1 MSLERDIIAGLAMMG
16 DPTYLVPNNG
26 GYHPS
31 SVSQDTPDLGWGQ
44 DFRGMNWRASAGRQG
59 RIARGSGRRCP
70 GSKKPVMTTLGGRGR
85 YS

>member
-1 MSLERDIIAGLAMMG
+1 MSLERDLIAGLAMMR
-16 DPTYLVPNNG
+16 DPAYLVPNSR

-59 RIARGSGRRCP
+59 RIARGSGRGGP
-70 GSKKPVMTTLGGRGR
+70 ESKNR
-85 YS
+85 